1 MVGFYP
7 EGTTTDGTHLLP
19 FKTNLF
25 QPAVAYGMTVYPVA
39 VMYRVDGAPTQLA
52 SYAGDTTFGQSFM
65 QLLLARGV
73 EAQIA
78 YGAPIDARQFANR
91 ADLALAAQEAIAQM
105 TGLSVAAPSE
115 LQAALLSG
123 QKV

>member
-1 MVGFYP
+1 
-7 EGTTTDGTHLLP
+7 
-19 FKTNLF
+19 
-25 QPAVAYGMTVYPVA
+25 
-39 VMYRVDGAPTQLA
+39 
-52 SYAGDTTFGQSFM
+52 M

-105 TGLSVAAPSE
+105 TGLSIVPPSE
-115 LQAALLSG
+115 VQAARLSG